1 MNMTK
6 RLVFVTVCL
15 FAVSSALAWI
25 PKFLS
30 LTKSQREFNNMM
42 REWTQNARTNM
53 TVDTTAKFRDTV
65 LLPFIRREMPNPFVL
80 GGTESGK
87 PWAKEA
93 NDVYDAGLRFI
104 CDDNFYH
111 VLTPDDRIGRRAG
124 KLVEQGCEEPFIL
137 LLAAYDPELDWMS
150 GSKEARKRFEK
161 SREIVEK
168 RGKPDF
174 IHVLFGYYSYGLGA
188 NRPNDRAADSFR
200 KWLAARNFTNAD
212 EIPVYTLCN
221 AFCGTASY
229 EMFTALKQFPWATGD
244 GRCCPITRPPPI
256 CCWMKRRPRVPG
268 CSRRCGHGSGSPAK
282 AGDAPAKCPTV
293 SSRR

>member
-1 MNMTK
+1 MKMAK

-137 LLAAYDPELDWMS
+137 LLSAFI
-150 GSKEARKRFEK
+150 RK
-161 SREIVEK
+161 
-168 RGKPDF
+168 
-174 IHVLFGYYSYGLGA
+174 
-188 NRPNDRAADSFR
+188 
-200 KWLAARNFTNAD
+200 
-212 EIPVYTLCN
+212 
-221 AFCGTASY
+221 
-229 EMFTALKQFPWATGD
+229 
-244 GRCCPITRPPPI
+244 
-256 CCWMKRRPRVPG
+256 
-268 CSRRCGHGSGSPAK
+268 
-282 AGDAPAKCPTV
+282 
-293 SSRR
+293 